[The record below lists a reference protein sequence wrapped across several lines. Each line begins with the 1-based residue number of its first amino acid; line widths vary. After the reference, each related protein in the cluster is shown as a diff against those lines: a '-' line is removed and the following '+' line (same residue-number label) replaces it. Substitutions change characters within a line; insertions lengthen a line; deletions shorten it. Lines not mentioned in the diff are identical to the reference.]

1 MQKCLHTSLT
11 AAPCSLDAA
20 TGAAAAARPSPEPT
34 RLSPGPG
41 SLLWWHCALI
51 RSRSWASSIPA
62 PSSSVSSHPAAAAAA
77 VAANRAS
84 QEDARCSWKEQ
95 AACTQPTS
103 GKGREGKGRER
114 KRGGRECRKGRNEV
128 ETTDNYKMAK
138 EKERDGRVCKMHTVW
153 TEEKWTCRLMS
164 VCAGNSKMRIS

>member
-1 MQKCLHTSLT
+1 MSELTNMAWLGAGLEGVCVSLVGGGPGHCDCKKKKNKTAWPCKCLHTSLP

-20 TGAAAAARPSPEPT
+20 TGAAAVAWPSPEPT
-34 RLSPGPG
+34 RLSPGPR

-62 PSSSVSSHPAAAAAA
+62 PSSSVSSHPPAAAAAAAAA

-103 GKGREGKGRER
+103 RKGRER
-114 KRGGRECRKGRNEV
+114 KRGGGGKSRKGRIEV
-128 ETTDNYKMAK
+128 E
-138 EKERDGRVCKMHTVW
+138 
-153 TEEKWTCRLMS
+153 
-164 VCAGNSKMRIS
+164 MR